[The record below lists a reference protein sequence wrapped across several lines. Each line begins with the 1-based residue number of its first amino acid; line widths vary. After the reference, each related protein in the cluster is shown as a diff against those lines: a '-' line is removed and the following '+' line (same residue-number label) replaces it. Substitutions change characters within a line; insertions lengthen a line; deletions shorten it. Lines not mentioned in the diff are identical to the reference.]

1 MKKTKGFKTL
11 DIIILGIILVI
22 SVGFRLYKINTP
34 LADYHSWRQVD
45 TAAVARNFVKNGF
58 DLFHPRYDDI
68 SSIQSGQENPEG
80 YRFVEFP
87 VYNAVFALLYK
98 YLPLTSLEIYG
109 RLTTIFFSLIIIG
122 AIYYLCLKEEDRLTA
137 ITASLIYSVFPFFV
151 FFSRVILPETTAT
164 AFAFLA
170 ILFIYLYFENNR
182 TMQKYLLFSLSILSF
197 SLSLL
202 VKPTT
207 IFYFIPLLYLF
218 ARKERFNL
226 FKRSSFYLYF
236 ILIVIPFGLWRL
248 YIQNYPQGIP
258 PSDWL
263 ITHVNTYE
271 GLKNIFFRPAF
282 FRWIFFERICVAIF
296 GGFLS
301 GFFLLGIL
309 NKPKKYFFYAI
320 LTAAFVYL
328 FTFQGGNI
336 QHEYYQTI
344 ALPALAIFAGLG
356 IAVVLRNGKQF
367 LTPVLSSLIIIFFV
381 GLSYFFAFYKV
392 KDYYN
397 FPPEL
402 PQIANIINT
411 LTKEDDKI
419 VTDRLGDTTLLY
431 LTGRKGAPA
440 IYKDPDQLKDL
451 GYNYLV
457 TLNKDTIESIKQK
470 GLYPVVF
477 ENDKFALFKL

>member
-1 MKKTKGFKTL
+1 MKKTKGFETL
-11 DIIILGIILVI
+11 DIFILGIILVI
-22 SVGFRLYKINTP
+22 AVGFRLYKINTP

-68 SSIQSGQENPEG
+68 SSIQTGQENPEG

-87 VYNAVFALLYK
+87 VYNAIFALFYK

-122 AIYYLCLKEEDRLTA
+122 VIYYLCLKEEDRLTA
-137 ITASLIYSVFPFFV
+137 IIASLIYSVFPFFV
-151 FFSRVILPETTAT
+151 FFSRVVLPETTAT

-170 ILFIYLYFENNR
+170 MLFIYLSFENNK
-182 TMQKYLLFSLSILSF
+182 TLQKYLLFFLSILSF

-207 IFYFIPLLYLF
+207 VFYFIPLLYLF

-226 FKRSSFYLYF
+226 FKKPSFYLYF
-236 ILIVIPFGLWRL
+236 ILAVIPFGLWRL
-248 YIQNYPQGIP
+248 YIQNFPQGIP

-309 NKPKKYFFYAI
+309 NKPKKYFLYAI
-320 LTAAFVYL
+320 LAAAFVYL
-328 FTFQGGNI
+328 LTFQGGNV

-367 LTPVLSSLIIIFFV
+367 LPPVLSSLIIIFFV

-431 LTGRKGAPA
+431 LIGRKGAPA
-440 IYKDPDQLKDL
+440 IYRDPDQLKDL

-457 TLNKDTIESIKQK
+457 TLNKDTIESIRQK
-470 GLYPVVF
+470 KLYPVVF